1 MENTSFTDLQEAV
14 SKMILSASGWR
25 CVFADSG
32 EEEDATPLIDAAHT
46 TISQAIAIVYGDYM
60 ARSGAK
66 KIVVGIDARPTG
78 PLIAREIIKVLVAKG
93 FDVEFPGIIA
103 APEIMAYSHKVD
115 GFVYISASHNPI
127 GHNGIKFGKNDG
139 GVIPGT
145 EAAILADAFRAFCAD
160 KDAPQKAEE
169 AAASCPQAA
178 FNKVLADASAVK
190 EKTLKVYND
199 FTREVIS
206 GSTDEK
212 RQNELF
218 AEITENTKKKPL
230 SIVCDM
236 NGSARTVSIDK
247 AFFTENGIGFFALNN
262 KPGHIAHAI
271 IPEPENLVYCAKEME
286 SLHKIHPE
294 CILGYM
300 PDCDGDRGNIV
311 FWNDKTNKAEV
322 LKAQEVFAVSVMSEL
337 AYLAYTGKTGENAK
351 IAVAVNDPTSMRIE
365 EIAAAFGAKV
375 GRAEVGEANVV
386 NRARELRAEG
396 YEVRILGEGS
406 NGGNITHPAAVRDPL
421 NSIFALIKLLVL
433 RDSVNSDGTT
443 KKGLFHEWCSRSGQ
457 EANYKDDFTLAD
469 VMATLP
475 EYTTTGVSEPR
486 AVLHIKTTDHA
497 MLKKAYQHVFESE
510 WEAKKQELKEKYGIC
525 SYTAISNNGTK
536 QTDDIKDFSV
546 SKKGGLKILFK
557 DEAGKSIAY
566 IWMRGSGTE
575 PVFRVMCDVKGNK
588 PKEEAELLQWHSKMI
603 AKADN

>member
-1 MENTSFTDLQEAV
+1 
-14 SKMILSASGWR
+14 MILSASGWR

-32 EEEDATPLIDAAHT
+32 DEEDATPLIDAAHT

-93 FDVEFPGIIA
+93 FEVEFPGIIA

-139 GVIPGT
+139 GVIPGS

-160 KDAPQKAEE
+160 KDAPQKA
-169 AAASCPQAA
+169 SQAA
-178 FNKVLADASAVK
+178 NSCSKEAFEVVLSNASSVK
-190 EKTLKVYND
+190 EKTLETYTA

-212 RQNELF
+212 KQNELF

-230 SIVCDM
+230 AIVCDM

-247 AFFTENGIGFFALNN
+247 AFFADTGIGFFTLNN

-286 SLHKIHPE
+286 ALHTAHPE

-311 FWNDKTNKAEV
+311 FWNEKTNKAEV

-337 AYLAYTGKTGENAK
+337 AYLAYTGKTGENTK
-351 IAVAVNDPTSMRIE
+351 LAVAVNDPTSMRIE

-386 NRARELRAEG
+386 NKARELRSEG

-433 RDSVNSDGTT
+433 RDSVNPDGTT
-443 KKGLFHEWCSRSGQ
+443 KKGLFHEWCARSGQ
-457 EANYKDDFTLAD
+457 EACYKDDFTLTD

-497 MLKKAYQHVFESE
+497 ELKKAYQKVFESE
-510 WEAKKQELKEKYGIC
+510 WEAKKQELKEKYGIS

-536 QTDDIKDFSV
+536 QIDDIKDYSI
-546 SKKGGLKILFK
+546 SKKGGLKILLK
-557 DEAGKSIAY
+557 DEAGKSVAY

-588 PKEEAELLQWHSKMI
+588 PKDEASLLEWHSKMI
-603 AKADN
+603 AEADSLAKDRKIC